1 MDYST
6 EIKPPKIGEEV
17 SYEEP
22 SFQTPYQ
29 EGRAKP
35 QIAYKTGLLGKP
47 KFVLQTIDTS
57 TGNTFTFYAPTEK
70 PE

>member
-1 MDYST
+1 MDYSN
-6 EIKPPKIGEEV
+6 EIKAPKIGEEV

-35 QIAYKTGLLGKP
+35 QITYKTGLL
-47 KFVLQTIDTS
+47 
-57 TGNTFTFYAPTEK
+57 
-70 PE
+70 

>member
-1 MDYST
+1 MDYSN
-6 EIKPPKIGEEV
+6 EIKAPKIGEEV

-35 QIAYKTGLLGKP
+35 QITYKTGLLWKP

-57 TGNTFTFYAPTEK
+57 SWSTYTFYAPSEK
-70 PE
+70 PD